1 MNLSVLNY
9 TGEETGR
16 SVVLPEEVFGIE
28 PNDHAIYLD
37 VKAILAGRRQGTHQ
51 SKERGAVS
59 GSRRKIKRQ
68 KGTGTARAGDIKS
81 PLFRGGGRI
90 FGPKPRDYSF
100 KLNRKVKKLARK
112 SVFTYKAKGSHIS
125 ILAPFS
131 FEVPKTKSYL
141 DMLQNLSFLDEKTLL
156 ILPNVDKNIVLS
168 SRNIK
173 KAKVVCA
180 DHVNTY
186 DLLHAK
192 KLLIMETAIAPIV
205 EKLQK

>member
-1 MNLSVLNY
+1 MNLSVLKY
-9 TGEETGR
+9 TGEEAGR
-16 SVVLPEEVFGIE
+16 SAVLPEEVFGIQ

-37 VKAILAGRRQGTHQ
+37 VKCILAARRQGTHQ

-59 GSRRKIKRQ
+59 GSRRKLKRQ

-112 SVFTYKAKGSHIS
+112 SVFSYKAQESHICV
-125 ILAPFS
+125 LEPFS
-131 FEVPKTKSYL
+131 FDTPKTKNYL
-141 DMLQNLSFLDEKTLL
+141 GMLRNLSFFDEKTLL
-156 ILPNVDKNIVLS
+156 ILPSVDKNIILS
-168 SRNIK
+168 SRNLK
-173 KAKVVCA
+173 QTKVVCV

-192 KLLIMETAIAPIV
+192 KLLIMENAIAPIV
-205 EKLQK
+205 EKLSQ

>member
-1 MNLSVLNY
+1 MNLSVLKY
-9 TGEETGR
+9 TGEEAGR
-16 SVVLPEEVFGIE
+16 SIVLPEEVFGIE

-37 VKAILAGRRQGTHQ
+37 VKSILAGQRQGSHQ
-51 SKERGAVS
+51 AKERGAVS

-112 SVFTYKAKGSHIS
+112 SAFAYKAKANHIS
-125 ILAPFS
+125 ILEPFS
-131 FEVPKTKSYL
+131 FDTPKTKNYL
-141 DMLQNLSFLDEKTLL
+141 GMLQNLSSFDEKTLL

-173 KAKVVCA
+173 QTKVLCV

-186 DLLHAK
+186 DLLYAK
-192 KLLIMETAIAPIV
+192 KLLIVESAIAPIV
-205 EKLQK
+205 EKLTR

>member
-1 MNLSVLNY
+1 MNLSVLKY
-9 TGEETGR
+9 TGEEVGR
-16 SVVLPEEVFGIE
+16 SVQLPKEVFGIE

-37 VKAILAGRRQGTHQ
+37 VKAILAGKRQGTHQ
-51 SKERGAVS
+51 AKERNAVS

-68 KGTGTARAGDIKS
+68 KGRGTARAGDIKS

-90 FGPKPRDYSF
+90 FGPRPRDYSF

-112 SVFTYKAKGSHIS
+112 SALTYKAKANHIS
-125 ILAPFS
+125 ILEPFS
-131 FEVPKTKSYL
+131 FEAPKTKSYL
-141 DMLQNLSFLDEKTLL
+141 GMLQNLSFLDEKTLL
-156 ILPNVDKNIVLS
+156 IIPSVDKNIVLS

-173 KAKVVCA
+173 QAKVVCV

-192 KLLIMETAIAPIV
+192 KLLIMETAITPIV
-205 EKLQK
+205 EKLTQ